1 MAQHCKAII
10 FFLLRADEAM
20 TLCTLE
26 RQQLHRII
34 LYCFLYLNRLE
45 DMKKDDAG
53 WALRILLI
61 IQGRFLRKGKEW
73 FLLGSDHLEK
83 LGEQILVES
92 SSSIPF

>member
-1 MAQHCKAII
+1 MAQHCKTTI
-10 FFLLRADEAM
+10 FLLLRADEAV
-20 TLCTLE
+20 TLCILE
-26 RQQLHRII
+26 RQQLHRAI

-53 WALRILLI
+53 WALHILLI

-83 LGEQILVES
+83 LGE
-92 SSSIPF
+92 